1 MMPGMQLLRIIF
13 SPSGRLSPQIFI
25 VLIVLV
31 YLAGAA
37 SHALTVPDV
46 ITRAGLWPFIAAQ
59 ALLIW
64 IWYALHAKR
73 LRDGGRATGL
83 AAAAAIL
90 YTLAVAL
97 MIIIAASFYG
107 ALSAQAPDANTASAL
122 GLILLVSVIAIL
134 LGAPHY
140 DVAWLMVTVLLLL
153 AFVPII
159 VAVAV
164 TLWAATRPSVQ
175 QPAS

>member
-1 MMPGMQLLRIIF
+1 MQALRIIF
-13 SPSGRLSPQIFI
+13 SPSGRLSPQLFI
-25 VLIVLV
+25 VLVVLV
-31 YLAGAA
+31 YLAGVA

-46 ITRAGLWPFIAAQ
+46 IMRAGLWPFVAAQ

-64 IWYALHAKR
+64 IWYALHARR
-73 LRDGGRATGL
+73 LHDAGRTASL
-83 AAAAAIL
+83 AAAATIL

-97 MIIIAASFYG
+97 MIIVAASFYG
-107 ALSAQAPDANTASAL
+107 ALSAQAPDVNTASAL
-122 GLILLVSVIAIL
+122 GLILLVAVIAIL

-159 VAVAV
+159 LAVAV
-164 TLWAATRPSVQ
+164 TLWAASRPSV
-175 QPAS
+175 PELAS

>member
-1 MMPGMQLLRIIF
+1 MQALRTIF
-13 SPSGRLSPQIFI
+13 FPSGRLSPQLFV
-25 VLIVLV
+25 VLVVLV
-31 YLAGAA
+31 YLAGIA

-46 ITRAGLWPFIAAQ
+46 IARAWLWPFIAAQ

-73 LRDGGRATGL
+73 LHDAGRAAGL

-97 MIIIAASFYG
+97 MIIVAASFYG

-140 DVAWLMVTVLLLL
+140 DAAWLMVTVLLLL

-159 VAVAV
+159 LAVAV
-164 TLWAATRPSVQ
+164 TLWAATEPSARE
-175 QPAS
+175 PAN

>member
-1 MMPGMQLLRIIF
+1 MQSLRTIF

-25 VLIVLV
+25 ALIVLV
-31 YLAGAA
+31 YLAGAV
-37 SHALTVPDV
+37 SHALTSPDV
-46 ITRAGLWPFIAAQ
+46 ITRTGLWPFIAAQ

-90 YTLAVAL
+90 YALAVAL
-97 MIIIAASFYG
+97 MIIVAASFYG
-107 ALSAQAPDANTASAL
+107 ALSAQGPDANSASAF
-122 GLILLVSVIAIL
+122 GLLLLVSVVAIL

-140 DVAWLMVTVLLLL
+140 DVAWLMVAVLLLL
-153 AFVPII
+153 AFVPI
-159 VAVAV
+159 VLAVAV
-164 TLWAATRPSVQ
+164 SLWAATRPSIRPPV
-175 QPAS
+175 S

>member
-1 MMPGMQLLRIIF
+1 MQALRTIF

-25 VLIVLV
+25 VLIGLV
-31 YLAGAA
+31 YVAGAV

-46 ITRAGLWPFIAAQ
+46 IIRAGLWPFIAAQ

-64 IWYALHAKR
+64 IWYVLHAKR
-73 LRDGGRATGL
+73 LRDGGRAAGL
-83 AAAAAIL
+83 AVAAAVL

-97 MIIIAASFYG
+97 MIIVAVSFYG
-107 ALSAQAPDANTASAL
+107 ALSAQVPDANTASAF
-122 GLILLVSVIAIL
+122 GLLLLVSIIAIL

-140 DVAWLMVTVLLLL
+140 DAAWLMVVVLLLL

-164 TLWAATRPSVQ
+164 TLWAATRPSVR
-175 QPAS
+175 QPAG

>member
-1 MMPGMQLLRIIF
+1 MQTLRTIF

-25 VLIVLV
+25 VLIGLV
-31 YLAGAA
+31 YVAGAV

-46 ITRAGLWPFIAAQ
+46 IMRAGLWPFIAAQ

-73 LRDGGRATGL
+73 LRDGGRAAGL
-83 AAAAAIL
+83 AVAAAVL

-97 MIIIAASFYG
+97 MIIVAASFYG
-107 ALSAQAPDANTASAL
+107 ALSAQVPAANPASAF
-122 GLILLVSVIAIL
+122 GLLLLVSIIAIL

-140 DVAWLMVTVLLLL
+140 DAAWLMVVVLLLL

-164 TLWAATRPSVQ
+164 TLWAATRPSVR
-175 QPAS
+175 QPAG

>member
-1 MMPGMQLLRIIF
+1 MQALRTIF

-25 VLIVLV
+25 VLIGLV
-31 YLAGAA
+31 YVAGAV

-46 ITRAGLWPFIAAQ
+46 IMRAGLWPFIAAQ

-64 IWYALHAKR
+64 IWYVLHAKR
-73 LRDGGRATGL
+73 LRDGGRAAGL
-83 AAAAAIL
+83 AVAAAVL

-97 MIIIAASFYG
+97 MIIVAVSFYG
-107 ALSAQAPDANTASAL
+107 ALSAQVPDANTASAF
-122 GLILLVSVIAIL
+122 GLLLLVSIIAIL

-140 DVAWLMVTVLLLL
+140 DAAWLMVVVLLLL

-164 TLWAATRPSVQ
+164 TLWAATRPSVR
-175 QPAS
+175 QPAG

>member
-1 MMPGMQLLRIIF
+1 MQTLRTIF

-25 VLIVLV
+25 VLIGLV
-31 YLAGAA
+31 YVAGAV

-46 ITRAGLWPFIAAQ
+46 IMRAGLWPFIAAQ

-73 LRDGGRATGL
+73 LRDGGRAAGL
-83 AAAAAIL
+83 AVAAAVL

-97 MIIIAASFYG
+97 MIIVAASFYG
-107 ALSAQAPDANTASAL
+107 ALSAQVPDANTASAF
-122 GLILLVSVIAIL
+122 GLLLLVSIIAIL

-140 DVAWLMVTVLLLL
+140 DAAWLMVVVLLLL

-164 TLWAATRPSVQ
+164 TLWAATRPSVR
-175 QPAS
+175 QPAG

>member
-1 MMPGMQLLRIIF
+1 MQTLRTIF
-13 SPSGRLSPQIFI
+13 SPSGRLSPQTFI
-25 VLIVLV
+25 VLIGLV
-31 YLAGAA
+31 YVAGAV

-46 ITRAGLWPFIAAQ
+46 IMRAGLWPFIAAQ

-73 LRDGGRATGL
+73 LRDGGRAAGL
-83 AAAAAIL
+83 AVAAAVL

-97 MIIIAASFYG
+97 MIIVAVSFYG
-107 ALSAQAPDANTASAL
+107 ALSAQVPDANTASAF
-122 GLILLVSVIAIL
+122 GLLLLVSIIAIL

-140 DVAWLMVTVLLLL
+140 DAAWLMVVVLLLL

-164 TLWAATRPSVQ
+164 TLWAATRPSVR
-175 QPAS
+175 QPAG

>member
-1 MMPGMQLLRIIF
+1 MMSGMQPLRMVF
-13 SPSGRLSPQIFI
+13 SPSGRIPPQIFI
-25 VLIVLV
+25 VLVGLV
-31 YLAGAA
+31 YVAGAA

-90 YTLAVAL
+90 YALAVAL
-97 MIIIAASFYG
+97 MIIVAASFYG
-107 ALSAQAPDANTASAL
+107 ALSAQAPDANSASAF
-122 GLILLVSVIAIL
+122 GLLLLVSVVAIL

-140 DVAWLMVTVLLLL
+140 DVAWLMVAVSLLL
-153 AFVPII
+153 AFVPI
-159 VAVAV
+159 VLAVAV
-164 TLWAATRPSVQ
+164 SLWAATRPSVR

>member
-1 MMPGMQLLRIIF
+1 MQALRTIF

-25 VLIVLV
+25 VLIGLV
-31 YLAGAA
+31 YVAGAV

-46 ITRAGLWPFIAAQ
+46 IMRAGLWPFIAAQ

-64 IWYALHAKR
+64 IWYVLHAKR
-73 LRDGGRATGL
+73 LRDGGRAAGL
-83 AAAAAIL
+83 AVAAAVL

-97 MIIIAASFYG
+97 MIIVAVSFYG
-107 ALSAQAPDANTASAL
+107 ALSAQVPDANTASAF
-122 GLILLVSVIAIL
+122 GLLLLVSIIAIL

-140 DVAWLMVTVLLLL
+140 DAAWLMVVVLLLL

-164 TLWAATRPSVQ
+164 TLWAATRPSVRR
-175 QPAS
+175 PAG